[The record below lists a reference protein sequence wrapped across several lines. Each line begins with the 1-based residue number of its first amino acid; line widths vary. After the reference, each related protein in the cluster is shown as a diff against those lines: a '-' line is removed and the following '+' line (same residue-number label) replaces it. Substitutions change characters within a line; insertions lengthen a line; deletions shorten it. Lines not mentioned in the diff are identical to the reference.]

1 MKKSKIFL
9 IMGILMLVI
18 AIAFFI
24 YALNHPEASFLWSLT
39 ATYIFYIV
47 YLIVTLLMFI
57 LARKK

>member
-18 AIAFFI
+18 AIAFFM
-24 YALNHPEASFLWSLT
+24 YALNHPEASFPWSLT